1 MNPLL
6 IHGKKFDIRCY
17 MLISSVKP
25 LIVLYHSGYV
35 RLSMF
40 DFDPNDG
47 NLLTHLTNQYMQKK
61 DPKYYDLKEE
71 TSWTMEQFK
80 SLSISFLFQF
90 IRFYSSVLVIIL
102 IKQWQRK
109 TQQSNK
115 IGFSMF
121 YR

>member
-25 LIVLYHSGYV
+25 LIILYHPGYV

-47 NLLTHLTNQYMQKK
+47 NLLTHLTNQVKTIHSSSPLIFSSLK
-61 DPKYYDLKEE
+61 STCKRKTPKYVDMKED
-71 TSWTMEQFK
+71 TAWTMEQFK
-80 SLSISFLFQF
+80 
-90 IRFYSSVLVIIL
+90 
-102 IKQWQRK
+102 
-109 TQQSNK
+109 
-115 IGFSMF
+115 
-121 YR
+121 

>member
-71 TSWTMEQFK
+71 TAWTMEQFK
-80 SLSISFLFQF
+80 SDTSLLPPRHSSIRSF
-90 IRFYSSVLVIIL
+90 
-102 IKQWQRK
+102 
-109 TQQSNK
+109 
-115 IGFSMF
+115 
-121 YR
+121 